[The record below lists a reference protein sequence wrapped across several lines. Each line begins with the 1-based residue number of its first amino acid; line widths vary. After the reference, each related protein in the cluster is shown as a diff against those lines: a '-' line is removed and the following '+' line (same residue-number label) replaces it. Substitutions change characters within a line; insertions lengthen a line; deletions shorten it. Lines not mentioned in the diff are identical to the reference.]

1 MTAGELRRGAY
12 RRAKRDPS
20 SLRLPAGRLLGMT
33 RDESAERKRETE
45 SRDGIAL
52 HFFSVDVLKEN
63 LLIKSWASSLSRGSK
78 TTTAGLP
85 EWRSASKMSLAR
97 K

>member
-45 SRDGIAL
+45 SR
-52 HFFSVDVLKEN
+52 FTS
-63 LLIKSWASSLSRGSK
+63 
-78 TTTAGLP
+78 
-85 EWRSASKMSLAR
+85 SASTC
-97 K
+97 